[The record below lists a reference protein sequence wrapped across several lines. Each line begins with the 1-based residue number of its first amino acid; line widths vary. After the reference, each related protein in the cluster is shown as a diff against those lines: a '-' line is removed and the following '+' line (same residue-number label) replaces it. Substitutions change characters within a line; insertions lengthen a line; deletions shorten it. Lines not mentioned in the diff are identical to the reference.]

1 MALANSNFIT
11 YDEYIKLKETSD
23 TIIEYINGVIYMSP
37 SPSTKHQ
44 RVSGRLN
51 TKLML
56 YLENKPCE
64 VIQAPYD
71 IELKSEDIE
80 GERLVIPD
88 LSVICD
94 KKGFTDTKFIGVP
107 DLIIEILSPS
117 NQGHDLVTKFN
128 LYMKY
133 KVKEYWIVNPIKNA
147 ITVYSLNNDG
157 FYEQADIKVD
167 TGIVHSSILEDFQV
181 SLDYIFK

>member
-1 MALANSNFIT
+1 MALVHNTFISF
-11 YDEYIKLKETSD
+11 DEYMKLKEESD
-23 TIIEYINGVIYMSP
+23 KMLEYIDGVIYMSP
-37 SPSTKHQ
+37 SLSTKHQ

-56 YLENKPCE
+56 FLENKPCE

-71 IELKSEDIE
+71 IELKCEDIE

-94 KKGFTDTKFIGVP
+94 KKSFTDTKYIGVP
-107 DLIIEILSPS
+107 DLIIEILNPS

-167 TGIVHSSILEDFQV
+167 TGLVHSSILDDFEV
-181 SLDYIFK
+181 NLDYIFK

>member
-1 MALANSNFIT
+1 MALVHNTFISF
-11 YDEYIKLKETSD
+11 DEYMKLKEDSD
-23 TIIEYINGVIYMSP
+23 KILEYIDGVIYMSP

-56 YLENKPCE
+56 YLDNKPCE

-94 KKGFTDTKFIGVP
+94 KKGFTDTKYIGVP

-167 TGIVHSSILEDFQV
+167 TGIVHSSILEDFEV
-181 SLDYIFK
+181 NLDYIFK

>member
-1 MALANSNFIT
+1 MALVHDKFIP
-11 YDEYIKLKETSD
+11 YSEYMKLKETSD
-23 TIIEYINGVIYMSP
+23 KMLEYIDGVVYMSP

-56 YLENKPCE
+56 YLENTPCE

-71 IELKSEDIE
+71 IELKCEYID
-80 GERLVIPD
+80 GEKLVIPD

-94 KKGFTDTKFIGVP
+94 KKGFTDTKYIGVP
-107 DLIIEILSPS
+107 NLIIEILSPS

-147 ITVYSLNNDG
+147 ITVYSLNDDG

-167 TGIVHSSILEDFQV
+167 TGTVHSSILKDFEV
-181 SLDYIFK
+181 NLDYIFK

>member
-1 MALANSNFIT
+1 MALVHNNFIS

-23 TIIEYINGVIYMSP
+23 KIIEYINGVIYMSP

-71 IELKSEDIE
+71 IELKCEDIDDE
-80 GERLVIPD
+80 KLVIPD

-94 KKGFTDTKFIGVP
+94 LNGFTDNKYIGVP
-107 DLIIEILSPS
+107 NLIIEILSPS

-133 KVKEYWIVNPIKNA
+133 KVKEYWIVNPLKNA
-147 ITVYSLNNDG
+147 ITVYLLNDDG

-167 TGIVHSSILEDFQV
+167 TGIIHSSILENFEV